1 MSNEPN
7 AKHDYWRSFWREFP
21 TEFSEIDF
29 FRQVGHTID
38 GKPYSGDQF
47 AAMLASIVS
56 HLELSGEDSLLD
68 ICCGNGLITS
78 KLATLCDTVVA
89 VDFSPSLVEVAK
101 KHHAVP
107 NITYHCVDALA
118 LAGARLHPNRFSRVL
133 MYAALQHFQVE
144 DLEPLLRGA
153 FEHASDEFII
163 LFGGVLDLGRKFNF
177 LDTPEKR
184 AMYERYC
191 AEGKDRLGTW
201 WDAHYVT
208 DVCESLGLVCDI
220 QWEEDGRPGGHY
232 RFDAVIRRCP
242 ASGPLRQIG
251 RIAERRI
258 SGVRRRMI

>member
-1 MSNEPN
+1 MSNALD
-7 AKHDYWRSFWREFP
+7 AKRLYWRSFWGEFP
-21 TEFSEIDF
+21 TAFPEDDF

-56 HLELSGEDSLLD
+56 RLELSGGDSLLD
-68 ICCGNGLITS
+68 ICCGNGLITC
-78 KLATLCDTVVA
+78 KLATLCHQVAA

-101 KHHAVP
+101 RHHAAP
-107 NITYHCVDALA
+107 NITYQCFDALA
-118 LAGARLHPNRFSRVL
+118 LAGARLRPDRFSRVL

-144 DLEPLLRGA
+144 DLAPLLRGVCQ
-153 FEHASDEFII
+153 HATDESVI

-201 WDAHYVT
+201 WDATYVT
-208 DVCESLGLVCDI
+208 DVCESLGLVCNI
-220 QWEEDGRPGGHY
+220 HYEEDGRPGGHY
-232 RFDAVIRRCP
+232 RFDAVIRRKG
-242 ASGPLRQIG
+242 S
-251 RIAERRI
+251 RR
-258 SGVRRRMI
+258 SAQ